1 MLVSVRALSYKIR
14 IINRGNIMSSEKRK
28 EILIDVIMDALSGLC
43 IGIAL
48 YNFAADAKFPL
59 TGFTGIAMIFYQYFR
74 WNIGMLTLAMNIPL
88 IFICYKVL
96 GKKFLLKSLKT
107 MAIGTVFM
115 DFVAPYIP
123 KANIANP
130 LLNAMIVGVFTGLG
144 YALVY
149 MRNSSTGGADFIM
162 MLIKAKH
169 PHMTLGR
176 IFFIVDVVIIV
187 IDTIAYAHSFEALCY
202 GFVISYI
209 GSIVV
214 DKVMI
219 SADSGMMCMIVTNK
233 AEAIADAIDKAVER
247 GTTIFTAKGG
257 YKGDERQVLMCA
269 CSDKQM
275 YQVNRV
281 AKKIDVDAFI
291 VIMESKAVYGE
302 GFKRFKG

>member
-1 MLVSVRALSYKIR
+1 
-14 IINRGNIMSSEKRK
+14 MSSEKRK
-28 EILIDVIMDALSGLC
+28 ELLVDILMDALSGLC

-59 TGFTGIAMIFYQYFR
+59 TGLTGIAMIFYQY
-74 WNIGMLTLAMNIPL
+74 WGWKIGIATIIMNIPL
-88 IFICYKVL
+88 ILWAYRVL
-96 GKKFLLKSLKT
+96 GKKFLLRSFKT
-107 MAIGTVFM
+107 MAIGTVMM
-115 DFVAPYIP
+115 DFVAPHVPRIDIG
-123 KANIANP
+123 NI
-130 LLNAMIVGVFTGLG
+130 LLNAIVVGVFTGLG

-162 MLIKAKH
+162 MIIKARY
-169 PHMTLGR
+169 PHMSLGR
-176 IFFIVDVVIIV
+176 IFFIVDAVIIV
-187 IDTIAYAHSFEALCY
+187 IDTLAYAHSFEALCY

-209 GSIVV
+209 GSLVV

-257 YKGDERQVLMCA
+257 YRGDERQVLMCA

>member
-1 MLVSVRALSYKIR
+1 
-14 IINRGNIMSSEKRK
+14 MSSEKTK
-28 EILIDVIMDALSGLC
+28 DLLIDILMDALSGLC

-59 TGFTGIAMIFYQYFR
+59 TGLTGIAMIFYQY
-74 WNIGMLTLAMNIPL
+74 WGWKIGIATIIMNIPL
-88 IFICYKVL
+88 IIWAYKVL
-96 GKKFLLKSLKT
+96 GKKFLLRTFKT
-107 MAIGTVFM
+107 MAIGTVMM
-115 DFVAPYIP
+115 DFVAPLVPRIEIS
-123 KANIANP
+123 NL
-130 LLNAMIVGVFTGLG
+130 LLNAMITGVFTGLG

-162 MLIKAKH
+162 MIIKAKQ
-169 PHMTLGR
+169 PHMSLGR
-176 IFFIVDVVIIV
+176 IFFIVDVFIII
-187 IDTIAYAHSFEALCY
+187 IDTIAYAHSFEMLCY

-209 GSIVV
+209 GSLVV
-214 DKVMI
+214 DKIMI

-257 YKGDERQVLMCA
+257 YRGDERQVLMCA

-275 YQVNRV
+275 FQVNRV

>member
-1 MLVSVRALSYKIR
+1 
-14 IINRGNIMSSEKRK
+14 MSSEKTK
-28 EILIDVIMDALSGLC
+28 DLLIDILMDALSGLC

-59 TGFTGIAMIFYQYFR
+59 TGLTGIAMIFYQY
-74 WNIGMLTLAMNIPL
+74 WGWKIGIATIIMNIPL
-88 IFICYKVL
+88 IIWAYKVL
-96 GKKFLLKSLKT
+96 GKKFLLRTFKT
-107 MAIGTVFM
+107 MAIGTVMM
-115 DFVAPYIP
+115 DFVAPLIP
-123 KANIANP
+123 RIEISNL
-130 LLNAMIVGVFTGLG
+130 LLNAMITGVFTGLG

-162 MLIKAKH
+162 MIIKAKQ
-169 PHMTLGR
+169 PHMSLGR
-176 IFFIVDVVIIV
+176 IFFIVDVFIIIV
-187 IDTIAYAHSFEALCY
+187 DTIAYAHSFEMLCY

-209 GSIVV
+209 GSLVV
-214 DKVMI
+214 DKIMI

-257 YKGDERQVLMCA
+257 YRGDERQVLMCA

-275 YQVNRV
+275 FQVNRV

>member
-1 MLVSVRALSYKIR
+1 
-14 IINRGNIMSSEKRK
+14 MSAEKRK
-28 EILIDVIMDALSGLC
+28 DLLIDILMDALSGLC

-59 TGFTGIAMIFYQYFR
+59 TGLTGIAMIFYQY
-74 WNIGMLTLAMNIPL
+74 WGWKIGLVTIIMNIPL
-88 IFICYKVL
+88 IVWAYKVL
-96 GKKFLLKSLKT
+96 GRKFLLRSFKT
-107 MAIGTVFM
+107 MAIGTVMM
-115 DFVAPYIP
+115 DFVAPFVPRIDIG
-123 KANIANP
+123 NT
-130 LLNAMIVGVFTGLG
+130 LLNAIVVGVFTGLG

-162 MLIKAKH
+162 MIIKAKH
-169 PHMTLGR
+169 PHMSLGR

-209 GSIVV
+209 GSLVV

>member
-1 MLVSVRALSYKIR
+1 
-14 IINRGNIMSSEKRK
+14 MSSEKRK
-28 EILIDVIMDALSGLC
+28 EIFVDILMDALSGLC

-59 TGFTGIAMIFYQYFR
+59 TGLTGIAMIFYQY
-74 WNIGMLTLAMNIPL
+74 WGWKIGIATIIMNIPL
-88 IFICYKVL
+88 IVWAYKVL
-96 GKKFLLKSLKT
+96 GKKFLLKSFKT
-107 MAIGTVFM
+107 MAVGTVMM
-115 DFVAPYIP
+115 DFVAPLVP
-123 KANIANP
+123 KVNIGN
-130 LLNAMIVGVFTGLG
+130 LFLNAVVVGVFTGLG

-162 MLIKAKH
+162 MIIKAKH
-169 PHMTLGR
+169 PHMSLGR
-176 IFFIVDVVIIV
+176 IFFIVDTVIIV

-209 GSIVV
+209 GSLVV

-219 SADSGMMCMIVTNK
+219 SADAGMMCMIVTNK

>member
-1 MLVSVRALSYKIR
+1 
-14 IINRGNIMSSEKRK
+14 
-28 EILIDVIMDALSGLC
+28 
-43 IGIAL
+43 
-48 YNFAADAKFPL
+48 
-59 TGFTGIAMIFYQYFR
+59 
-74 WNIGMLTLAMNIPL
+74 
-88 IFICYKVL
+88 
-96 GKKFLLKSLKT
+96 
-107 MAIGTVFM
+107 
-115 DFVAPYIP
+115 
-123 KANIANP
+123 
-130 LLNAMIVGVFTGLG
+130 LNALVVGVFTGLG

-162 MLIKAKH
+162 MIIKAKH
-169 PHMTLGR
+169 PHMSLGR
-176 IFFIVDVVIIV
+176 IFFIVDTVIIV

-209 GSIVV
+209 GSLVV

-219 SADSGMMCMIVTNK
+219 SADAGMMCMIVTNK

>member
-1 MLVSVRALSYKIR
+1 
-14 IINRGNIMSSEKRK
+14 MSAEKRK
-28 EILIDVIMDALSGLC
+28 ELLIDILMDALSGLC

-59 TGFTGIAMIFYQYFR
+59 TGLSGIAMIFYQY
-74 WNIGMLTLAMNIPL
+74 WGWKIGIATIIMNIPL
-88 IFICYKVL
+88 IVWAYKIL
-96 GKKFLLKSLKT
+96 GKKFLLKSFKT
-107 MAIGTVFM
+107 MAIGTVMM
-115 DFVAPYIP
+115 DFVAPHVPRI
-123 KANIANP
+123 NIGNL
-130 LLNAMIVGVFTGLG
+130 LLNAIVVGVFTGLG

-162 MLIKAKH
+162 MIIKAKH
-169 PHMTLGR
+169 PHMSLGR

-209 GSIVV
+209 GSLVV

-257 YKGDERQVLMCA
+257 YRGDERQVLMCA

-302 GFKRFKG
+302 GFKRFKV

>member
-1 MLVSVRALSYKIR
+1 
-14 IINRGNIMSSEKRK
+14 MSSEKRK
-28 EILIDVIMDALSGLC
+28 EIFVDILMDALSGLC

-59 TGFTGIAMIFYQYFR
+59 TGLTGIAMIFYQY
-74 WNIGMLTLAMNIPL
+74 WGWKIGIATIIMNIPL
-88 IFICYKVL
+88 IVWAYKVL
-96 GKKFLLKSLKT
+96 GKKFLLKSFKT
-107 MAIGTVFM
+107 MAVGTVMM
-115 DFVAPYIP
+115 DFVAPLVP
-123 KANIANP
+123 KVDIGN
-130 LLNAMIVGVFTGLG
+130 LFLNAVVVGVFTGLG

-162 MLIKAKH
+162 MIIKAKH
-169 PHMTLGR
+169 PHMSLGR
-176 IFFIVDVVIIV
+176 IFFIVDTVIIV

-209 GSIVV
+209 GSLVV

-219 SADSGMMCMIVTNK
+219 SADAGMMCMIVTNK

>member
-1 MLVSVRALSYKIR
+1 
-14 IINRGNIMSSEKRK
+14 MSAERRK
-28 EILIDVIMDALSGLC
+28 ELLIDVLMDALSGLC

-59 TGFTGIAMIFYQYFR
+59 TGLTGIAMIFYQY
-74 WNIGMLTLAMNIPL
+74 WGWKIGIATIIMNIPL
-88 IFICYKVL
+88 IVWAYKVL
-96 GKKFLLKSLKT
+96 GKKFLLKSFKT
-107 MAIGTVFM
+107 MAIGTVMM
-115 DFVAPYIP
+115 DYVAPLIP
-123 KANIANP
+123 KIEVGNL
-130 LLNAMIVGVFTGLG
+130 LLNALVVGVFTGLG

-162 MLIKAKH
+162 MIIKAKH
-169 PHMTLGR
+169 PHMSLGR
-176 IFFIVDVVIIV
+176 IFFIVDTVIIV

-209 GSIVV
+209 GSLVV

-219 SADSGMMCMIVTNK
+219 SADAGMMCMIVTNK

-302 GFKRFKG
+302 GFKRFKP

>member
-1 MLVSVRALSYKIR
+1 
-14 IINRGNIMSSEKRK
+14 MSSEKRK
-28 EILIDVIMDALSGLC
+28 DLMIDILMDALSGLC

-59 TGFTGIAMIFYQYFR
+59 TGLSGIAMIFYQY
-74 WNIGMLTLAMNIPL
+74 WGWKIGIVTIIMNIPL
-88 IFICYKVL
+88 IIWAYRIL
-96 GKKFLLKSLKT
+96 GKKFLLKSFKT
-107 MAIGTVFM
+107 MAIGTVMM
-115 DFVAPYIP
+115 DFVAPHIP
-123 KANIANP
+123 RIAINNV
-130 LLNAMIVGVFTGLG
+130 LLNAIVVGVFTGLG

-162 MLIKAKH
+162 MIIKAKH
-169 PHMTLGR
+169 PHMSLGR

-187 IDTIAYAHSFEALCY
+187 IDTLAYAHSFEALCY
-202 GFVISYI
+202 GFIISYI
-209 GSIVV
+209 GSLVV

-233 AEAIADAIDKAVER
+233 AEAISDAIDKAVER

>member
-1 MLVSVRALSYKIR
+1 
-14 IINRGNIMSSEKRK
+14 MSAEKRK
-28 EILIDVIMDALSGLC
+28 ELLVDILMDALSGLC

-59 TGFTGIAMIFYQYFR
+59 TGLTGIAMIFYQY
-74 WNIGMLTLAMNIPL
+74 WGWKIGIATIIMNIPL
-88 IFICYKVL
+88 IIWAYKVL
-96 GKKFLLKSLKT
+96 GKKFLLKSFKT
-107 MAIGTVFM
+107 MAIGTVMM
-115 DFVAPYIP
+115 DFVAPLVP
-123 KANIANP
+123 KVAIGNIF
-130 LLNAMIVGVFTGLG
+130 LNAVVVGVFTGLG

-162 MLIKAKH
+162 MIIKAKH
-169 PHMTLGR
+169 PHMSLGR
-176 IFFIVDVVIIV
+176 IFFIVDTVIIV

-209 GSIVV
+209 GSLVV

-219 SADSGMMCMIVTNK
+219 SADAGMMCMIVTNK

>member
-1 MLVSVRALSYKIR
+1 
-14 IINRGNIMSSEKRK
+14 MSSEKRK
-28 EILIDVIMDALSGLC
+28 ELLIDVLMDALSGLC

-59 TGFTGIAMIFYQYFR
+59 TGLTGIAMIFYQY
-74 WNIGMLTLAMNIPL
+74 WGWKIGIATIIMNIPL
-88 IFICYKVL
+88 IVWAYKVL
-96 GKKFLLKSLKT
+96 GKKFLLKSFKT
-107 MAIGTVFM
+107 MAIGTVMM
-115 DFVAPYIP
+115 DFVSPLVP
-123 KANIANP
+123 KVDIGN
-130 LLNAMIVGVFTGLG
+130 LFLNAVVVGVFTGLG

-162 MLIKAKH
+162 MIIKAKH
-169 PHMTLGR
+169 PHMSLGR
-176 IFFIVDVVIIV
+176 IFFIVDTVIIV

-209 GSIVV
+209 GSLVV

-219 SADSGMMCMIVTNK
+219 SADAGMMCMIVTNK

>member
-1 MLVSVRALSYKIR
+1 
-14 IINRGNIMSSEKRK
+14 MSSEKRK
-28 EILIDVIMDALSGLC
+28 ELLVDILMDALSGLC

-59 TGFTGIAMIFYQYFR
+59 TGLTGIAMIFYQY
-74 WNIGMLTLAMNIPL
+74 WGWKIGIATIIMNIPL
-88 IFICYKVL
+88 IVWAYKVL
-96 GKKFLLKSLKT
+96 GKKFLLKSFKT
-107 MAIGTVFM
+107 MAIGTVMM
-115 DFVAPYIP
+115 DFVAPLIP
-123 KANIANP
+123 KVAIGNIF
-130 LLNAMIVGVFTGLG
+130 LNAVVVGVFTGLG

-162 MLIKAKH
+162 MIIKAKH
-169 PHMTLGR
+169 PHMSLGR
-176 IFFIVDVVIIV
+176 IFFIVDTVIIV

-202 GFVISYI
+202 GFIISYI
-209 GSIVV
+209 GSLVV

-219 SADSGMMCMIVTNK
+219 SADAGMMCMIVTNK

-302 GFKRFKG
+302 GFKRFKP

>member
-1 MLVSVRALSYKIR
+1 
-14 IINRGNIMSSEKRK
+14 MSSEKRK
-28 EILIDVIMDALSGLC
+28 ELLIDIIMDALSGLC
-43 IGIAL
+43 IGVAL

-59 TGFTGIAMIFYQYFR
+59 TGLTGIAMIFYQY
-74 WNIGMLTLAMNIPL
+74 WGWKIGIMTIIMNIPL
-88 IFICYKVL
+88 IFWAYKVL
-96 GKKFLLKSLKT
+96 GRKFMIKSFKT
-107 MAIGTVFM
+107 MAIGTVMM
-115 DFVAPYIP
+115 DFVAPLLPRVEID
-123 KANIANP
+123 NII
-130 LLNAMIVGVFTGLG
+130 LNAIVVGVLTGMG

-162 MLIKAKH
+162 MIIKAKQ
-169 PHMTLGR
+169 PHISLGR

-187 IDTIAYAHSFEALCY
+187 IDTLAYAHSFEALCY
-202 GFVISYI
+202 GFIISYI
-209 GSIVV
+209 GSLVV

-257 YKGDERQVLMCA
+257 YKGDVRQVLMCA

-302 GFKRFKG
+302 GFKRFKMR

>member
-1 MLVSVRALSYKIR
+1 
-14 IINRGNIMSSEKRK
+14 MSAEKRK
-28 EILIDVIMDALSGLC
+28 DLLIDILMDALSGLC

-59 TGFTGIAMIFYQYFR
+59 TGLTGIAMIFYQY
-74 WNIGMLTLAMNIPL
+74 WGWKIGLVTIIMNIPL
-88 IFICYKVL
+88 IVWAYKVL
-96 GKKFLLKSLKT
+96 GRKFLLRSFKT
-107 MAIGTVFM
+107 MAIGTVMM
-115 DFVAPYIP
+115 DFVAPFVPRIDIG
-123 KANIANP
+123 NT
-130 LLNAMIVGVFTGLG
+130 LLNAIVVGVFTGLG

-162 MLIKAKH
+162 MIIKAKH
-169 PHMTLGR
+169 PHMSLGR

-209 GSIVV
+209 GSLVV

-281 AKKIDVDAFI
+281 AKRIDVDAFI

>member
-1 MLVSVRALSYKIR
+1 
-14 IINRGNIMSSEKRK
+14 MSAEKRK
-28 EILIDVIMDALSGLC
+28 ELLIDVLMDALSGLC

-59 TGFTGIAMIFYQYFR
+59 TGLTGIAMIFYQY
-74 WNIGMLTLAMNIPL
+74 WGWKIGLMTIIMNIPL
-88 IFICYKVL
+88 IFAAYKVL
-96 GKKFLLKSLKT
+96 GKKFLLKSFKT
-107 MAIGTVFM
+107 MAIGTVMM
-115 DFVAPYIP
+115 DFVAPLFP
-123 KANIANP
+123 KIEIGNI
-130 LLNAMIVGVFTGLG
+130 LLNALVVGVFTGLG

-162 MLIKAKH
+162 MIIKAKH
-169 PHMTLGR
+169 PHMSLGR

-219 SADSGMMCMIVTNK
+219 NADSGMMCMIVTNK

-302 GFKRFKG
+302 GFKRFKP

>member
-1 MLVSVRALSYKIR
+1 
-14 IINRGNIMSSEKRK
+14 MSSERRK
-28 EILIDVIMDALSGLC
+28 ELFIDVLMDALSGLF

-59 TGFTGIAMIFYQYFR
+59 TGLTGIAMIFFQY
-74 WNIGMLTLAMNIPL
+74 WGWKIGIATIIMNIPL
-88 IFICYKVL
+88 IIWAYKVL
-96 GKKFLLKSLKT
+96 GKKFLLKSFKT
-107 MAIGTVFM
+107 MAIGTVMM
-115 DFVAPYIP
+115 DFVAPLVP
-123 KANIANP
+123 KVAIGNIF
-130 LLNAMIVGVFTGLG
+130 LNAVVVGVFTGLG

-162 MLIKAKH
+162 MIIKAKH
-169 PHMTLGR
+169 PHMSLGR
-176 IFFIVDVVIIV
+176 IFFIVDTVIIV

-209 GSIVV
+209 GSLVV

-219 SADSGMMCMIVTNK
+219 SADAGMMCMIVTNK

>member
-1 MLVSVRALSYKIR
+1 
-14 IINRGNIMSSEKRK
+14 MSSERRK
-28 EILIDVIMDALSGLC
+28 ELLIDVLMDALSGLF

-59 TGFTGIAMIFYQYFR
+59 TGLTGIAMIFYQY
-74 WNIGMLTLAMNIPL
+74 WGWKIGIATIIMNIPL
-88 IFICYKVL
+88 IIWAYKVL
-96 GKKFLLKSLKT
+96 GKKFLLKSFKT
-107 MAIGTVFM
+107 MAIGTVMM
-115 DFVAPYIP
+115 DFVAPLVP
-123 KANIANP
+123 KVAIGNIF
-130 LLNAMIVGVFTGLG
+130 LNAVVVGVFTGLG

-162 MLIKAKH
+162 MIIKAKH
-169 PHMTLGR
+169 PHMSLGR
-176 IFFIVDVVIIV
+176 IFFIVDTVIIV

-209 GSIVV
+209 GSLVV

-219 SADSGMMCMIVTNK
+219 SADAGMMCMIVTNK

>member
-1 MLVSVRALSYKIR
+1 
-14 IINRGNIMSSEKRK
+14 MSSEKRK
-28 EILIDVIMDALSGLC
+28 ELLIDILMDALSGLC

-59 TGFTGIAMIFYQYFR
+59 TGLTGIAMIFYQY
-74 WNIGMLTLAMNIPL
+74 WGWKIGIATIVMNIPL
-88 IFICYKVL
+88 IVWAYKIL
-96 GKKFLLKSLKT
+96 GRKFLLRTFKT
-107 MAIGTVFM
+107 MAIGTVMM
-115 DFVAPYIP
+115 DFVAPFIP
-123 KANIANP
+123 RINIGNT
-130 LLNAMIVGVFTGLG
+130 LLNAMVVGVFTGLG

-162 MLIKAKH
+162 MIIKAKH
-169 PHMTLGR
+169 PHISLGR

-209 GSIVV
+209 GSLVV

>member
-1 MLVSVRALSYKIR
+1 
-14 IINRGNIMSSEKRK
+14 MSSERRK
-28 EILIDVIMDALSGLC
+28 ELLIDILMDALSGLC

-59 TGFTGIAMIFYQYFR
+59 TGLTGIAMIFYQY
-74 WNIGMLTLAMNIPL
+74 WGWKIGIATIIMNIPL
-88 IFICYKVL
+88 IIWAYKVL
-96 GKKFLLKSLKT
+96 GKKFLLKSFKT
-107 MAIGTVFM
+107 MAIGTVMM
-115 DFVAPYIP
+115 DYVAPLIP
-123 KANIANP
+123 KVAVDNL
-130 LLNAMIVGVFTGLG
+130 LLNALVVGVFTGLG

-162 MLIKAKH
+162 MIIKAKH
-169 PHMTLGR
+169 PHMSLGR

-187 IDTIAYAHSFEALCY
+187 IDTAAYAHSFEALCY
-202 GFVISYI
+202 GFVISYV
-209 GSIVV
+209 GSLVV

-219 SADSGMMCMIVTNK
+219 SADAGMMCMIVTNK

>member
-1 MLVSVRALSYKIR
+1 
-14 IINRGNIMSSEKRK
+14 MSSEKRK
-28 EILIDVIMDALSGLC
+28 ELLIDILMDALSGLC

-59 TGFTGIAMIFYQYFR
+59 TGLTGIAMIFYQY
-74 WNIGMLTLAMNIPL
+74 WGWKIGIATIIMNIPL
-88 IFICYKVL
+88 IVWAYKVL
-96 GKKFLLKSLKT
+96 GKKFLLKSFKT
-107 MAIGTVFM
+107 MAIGTVMM
-115 DFVAPYIP
+115 DFVAPLVP
-123 KANIANP
+123 KVDIGN
-130 LLNAMIVGVFTGLG
+130 LFLNAVVVGVFTGLG

-162 MLIKAKH
+162 MIIKAKH
-169 PHMTLGR
+169 PHMSLGR
-176 IFFIVDVVIIV
+176 IFFIVDTVIIV

-209 GSIVV
+209 GSLVV

-219 SADSGMMCMIVTNK
+219 SADAGMMCMIVTNK

>member
-1 MLVSVRALSYKIR
+1 
-14 IINRGNIMSSEKRK
+14 MSSEKRK
-28 EILIDVIMDALSGLC
+28 ELFIDILMDALSGLC

-59 TGFTGIAMIFYQYFR
+59 TGLSGIAMIFYQY
-74 WNIGMLTLAMNIPL
+74 WGWKIGLTTIIMNIPL
-88 IFICYKVL
+88 IVWAYKVL
-96 GKKFLLKSLKT
+96 GKKFLLKSFKT
-107 MAIGTVFM
+107 MAIGTVMM
-115 DFVAPYIP
+115 DFVAPLIP
-123 KANIANP
+123 KIDIGNL
-130 LLNAMIVGVFTGLG
+130 LLNAVVVGVFTGLG

-149 MRNSSTGGADFIM
+149 MRNSSTGGADFVM
-162 MLIKAKH
+162 MIIKAKH
-169 PHMTLGR
+169 PHMSLGR

-209 GSIVV
+209 GSLVV

-219 SADSGMMCMIVTNK
+219 SADAGMMCMIVTNK

>member
-1 MLVSVRALSYKIR
+1 
-14 IINRGNIMSSEKRK
+14 MSSEKRK
-28 EILIDVIMDALSGLC
+28 ELMLDVLMDALSGLC

-59 TGFTGIAMIFYQYFR
+59 TGLTGIAMIFYQY
-74 WNIGMLTLAMNIPL
+74 WGWKIGLVTIIMNIPL
-88 IFICYKVL
+88 IIWAYKVL
-96 GKKFLLKSLKT
+96 GKKFLLRSFKT
-107 MAIGTVFM
+107 MAIGTVMM
-115 DFVAPYIP
+115 DLVAPHIP
-123 KANIANP
+123 RIEIGNV
-130 LLNAMIVGVFTGLG
+130 LLNAMVVGVFTGLG

-162 MLIKAKH
+162 MIIKAKH
-169 PHMTLGR
+169 PHMSLGR
-176 IFFIVDVVIIV
+176 IFFIVDVVIIM

-202 GFVISYI
+202 GFIISYI
-209 GSIVV
+209 GSLVV

>member
-1 MLVSVRALSYKIR
+1 
-14 IINRGNIMSSEKRK
+14 MSSEKRK
-28 EILIDVIMDALSGLC
+28 ELLIDILMDALSGLC

-59 TGFTGIAMIFYQYFR
+59 TGLTGIAMIFYQY
-74 WNIGMLTLAMNIPL
+74 WGWKIGVVTIIMNIPL
-88 IFICYKVL
+88 IFAAYKVL
-96 GKKFLLKSLKT
+96 GKKFLLRTFKT
-107 MAIGTVFM
+107 MAIGTVMM

-123 KANIANP
+123 KIEIQNI
-130 LLNAMIVGVFTGLG
+130 LLNALVVGVFTGLG

-162 MLIKAKH
+162 MIIKAKH
-169 PHMTLGR
+169 PHMSLGR

-202 GFVISYI
+202 GFIISYV

-219 SADSGMMCMIVTNK
+219 NADAGMMCMIVTNK

-302 GFKRFKG
+302 GFKRFKP